1 MAKPQQQKRKARP
14 SWFQKQIER
23 DGEQFMLRKQPLD
36 IQKEAFNII
45 RDIMRGNITQKDLKY
60 LFNPNILSNVKIA
73 VYDKY
78 LEYHTYNSAITL
90 AFQIPNGIQMLTNNY
105 SVDETILQKVYNNTK
120 NQVQAYVIILQSL
133 DSMIAAVQAPYQSED
148 QRQQTYLQV
157 YSSVQYQ
164 LSRFKFII

>member
-1 MAKPQQQKRKARP
+1 MAKPQQKRKARP

-23 DGEQFMLRKQPLD
+23 DGEEFMLRKQPLD
-36 IQKEAFNII
+36 IQREAFNIV

-60 LFNPNILSNVKIA
+60 LFTLNILSNVKIA

-78 LEYHTYNSAITL
+78 IESHVYNSALTM
-90 AFQIPNGIQMLTNNY
+90 AFQIPNGVQMLTTTY
-105 SVDETILQKVYNNTK
+105 SVDDASLQKVYNNTK
-120 NQVQAYVIILQSL
+120 NQVQAYVAVLQSL
-133 DSMIAAVQAPYQSED
+133 DAMIAAIQATYPSDE
-148 QRQQTYLQV
+148 QRQQVYLQV

>member
-1 MAKPQQQKRKARP
+1 MAKPQQKRKARP

-36 IQKEAFNII
+36 IQREAFNIV

-60 LFNPNILSNVKIA
+60 LFTLNILSNVKIA

-78 LEYHTYNSAITL
+78 IESHVYNSAMTM
-90 AFQIPNGIQMLTNNY
+90 AFQIPNGVQILATTY
-105 SVDETILQKVYNNTK
+105 SVDETSLQKVYNNTK
-120 NQVQAYVIILQSL
+120 NQVQAYVAVLQSL
-133 DSMIAAVQAPYQSED
+133 DAMIAAIQASYANDEQRYQV
-148 QRQQTYLQV
+148 YLQV